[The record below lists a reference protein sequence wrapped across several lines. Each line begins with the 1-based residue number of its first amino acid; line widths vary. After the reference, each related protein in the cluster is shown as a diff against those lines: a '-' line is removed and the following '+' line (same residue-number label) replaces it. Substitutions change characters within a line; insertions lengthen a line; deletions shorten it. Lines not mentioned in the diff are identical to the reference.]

1 MDALIRG
8 RTEDLRRTVDGI
20 GNSRVDA
27 AGVDDRLVLDVLAL
41 AGVGLSAGQRQSP
54 PLATRLNFATA
65 NDNLSCY
72 RPSTDNASA
81 PLVPTRFFSP
91 RTLRHV
97 FHDQEA
103 SREVWAS
110 AGQRRTDR
118 LGRHVQIGLD
128 K

>member
-91 RTLRHV
+91 RPPRHV
-97 FHDQEA
+97 SAQEA